1 MTTFGKVLILLNVIA
16 AAAVAYFAT
25 DNWAKRQSMN
35 ATGLRY
41 AVTVHGLPT
50 EPQAGQPAALSS
62 APADDDS
69 VAVRLATG
77 TARYTDDVPY
87 RLLKAHFTGAD
98 GKTDTFGSNL
108 PPLSVVGELQR
119 VKSAVDT
126 YMAVKLTTDEARL
139 AWLCGVVAPN
149 GNYTP
154 GILTLLADGFGERQ
168 VIKRLLYFPNVAVGG
183 RAAEVAANLTKAR
196 AMLQKRWDAVLN
208 TPNPKLAD
216 EDAKALDEA
225 QKAVTTASNALT
237 LANQQEVQTR
247 LDLKDAPE
255 APAKTDQLTR
265 ASLITQDARNKLSA
279 AFDELERVMA
289 SNGLAYSRDNEDR
302 RRQALLLLAHLDPN
316 DASWQKRMML
326 LFGLPEYAQAQLDR
340 IEKLKPYPGLYD
352 DERLAADARFFAEY
366 EQLKQAARDRDRI
379 LDRQLELLAEAQA
392 QVADARK
399 LLTERATYRDERV
412 AIAKNLSEQLATL
425 AAEQEVVE
433 AKLFEIQTRVGR
445 LLRDNFAL
453 EDRLVIAER
462 QALPPTG
469 R

>member
-41 AVTVHGLPT
+41 AVTLKGLPT
-50 EPQAGQPAALSS
+50 EPRAGQPAALTA

-69 VAVRLATG
+69 VAVRLPTG
-77 TARYTDDVPY
+77 TARHTDDVPF
-87 RLLKAHFTGAD
+87 RMLKAHFTGAD

-119 VKSAVDT
+119 VKTAVDT
-126 YMAVKLTTDEARL
+126 YLVNRGTDEARL
-139 AWLCGVVAPN
+139 AWLCGTVAPN
-149 GNYTP
+149 GLDTP
-154 GILTLLADGFGERQ
+154 GLLTLLANGFGERQ
-168 VIKRLLYFPNVAVGG
+168 VIKRLLDFPNVAPGG
-183 RAAEVAANLTKAR
+183 RADEVTASLSKAK
-196 AMLQKRWDAVLN
+196 AMLQKRFDAVLN
-208 TPNPKLAD
+208 APNPKLAD
-216 EDAKALDEA
+216 EDAKALDDA
-225 QKAVTTASNALT
+225 QKAVTLASNALT
-237 LANQQEVQTR
+237 LANQQDVQTR

-265 ASLITQDARNKLSA
+265 AVLVTQDARNKLSA
-279 AFDELERVMA
+279 AFDDLERVMA
-289 SNGLAYSRDNEDR
+289 STGLAYSRDDEDR
-302 RRQALLLLAHLDPN
+302 RRRALLLLAHLDPT
-316 DASWQKRMML
+316 DASWQKRVML
-326 LFGLPEYAQAQLDR
+326 LFGLSEYVQAQLDR

-366 EQLKQAARDRDRI
+366 EQMKQAARVRDRI
-379 LDRQLELLAEAQA
+379 LDRQLELLAEANA

-399 LLTERATYRDERV
+399 LLDERTTYRDERV
-412 AIAKNLSEQLATL
+412 SVAKNLSEQLVVL

-433 AKLFEIQTRVGR
+433 TQLFAIQTKVGR
-445 LLRDNFAL
+445 LLRDNFDR
-453 EDRLVIAER
+453 EDRLLIAER